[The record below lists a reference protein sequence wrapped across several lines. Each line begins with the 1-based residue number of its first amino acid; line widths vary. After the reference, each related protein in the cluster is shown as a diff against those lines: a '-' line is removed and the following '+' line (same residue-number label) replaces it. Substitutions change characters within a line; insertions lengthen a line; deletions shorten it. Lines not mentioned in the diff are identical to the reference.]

1 MTDLYVNLEDR
12 QQWRA
17 IAERDGIVR
26 DFVMRLQRNNGKDT
40 WVRNTSRAV
49 RDSQGQVLYYV
60 GCLED
65 ITERKQAEEFI
76 RKFSQA
82 IEQSPVSIVITDAE
96 GKIEFVNAKF
106 TQITGYAY
114 HETIGQ
120 NPSIV

>member
-1 MTDLYVNLEDR
+1 VTDLYVNLEDR

-106 TQITGYAY
+106 TQITGYAC